1 MSTRARDLSWKL
13 YYYKNTRLLKWGFE
27 QHRIT
32 LYSEELIEKLRNIS
46 YGGIP
51 ASILLLCNKTSN
63 GYCFDRALLLAQAFL
78 DTDDD
83 VQLVYALIDGLRLN
97 PAYEEDRDDPD
108 FAKHCFVERITTDGK
123 HIIYD
128 TSTGM
133 VYDRDIYWQIEH
145 PKVLHINGKKDII
158 EFLKTE
164 EFVHDEDMERDK
176 YIAPIML
183 PAIESTY
190 GEPFEFYSKLGVLQ
204 REVEN
209 YKESINY
216 SDVCKKIREDMKAM
230 GM

>member
-1 MSTRARDLSWKL
+1 MSTKTRKLSWKL
-13 YYYKNTRLLKWGFE
+13 YYYKNKRLLEWGFK

-51 ASILLLCNKTSN
+51 ASILLLCNTTSN

-97 PAYEEDRDDPD
+97 PAYEEDRNDPD
-108 FAKHCFVERITTDGK
+108 FAKHCFVERITKDGA
-123 HIIYD
+123 HFIYD

-133 VYDRDIYWQIEH
+133 VYDKDIYWQIER

-164 EFVHDEDMERDK
+164 EFAHDEDIERDK

-190 GEPFEFYSKLGVLQ
+190 GKPFEFYSKLGVLQ
-204 REVEN
+204 REVDE
-209 YKESINY
+209 YKKRINY
-216 SDVCKKIREDMKAM
+216 RAVCEEIAADMEAM
-230 GM
+230 GI